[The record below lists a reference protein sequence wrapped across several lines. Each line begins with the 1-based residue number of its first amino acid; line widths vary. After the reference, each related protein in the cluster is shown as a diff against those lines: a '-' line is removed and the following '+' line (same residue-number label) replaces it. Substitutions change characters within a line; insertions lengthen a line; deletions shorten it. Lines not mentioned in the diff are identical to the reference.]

1 MSGESPVAGSR
12 VAYLGKLEGEVTVIG
27 GMVLKVL
34 KSDCHVAVPPAVNP
48 AAVDEILRS
57 EKGVEFI
64 VVRVGRAQLA
74 EDSEAG
80 RAVLTKGETRP
91 SVSLALAPA
100 VGLVRVYE
108 EALDRDYS
116 AESGD
121 ANPQLIALTE
131 AGRLSPSLGSYAM
144 VSCSGGPD
152 GENPLASNGQ
162 LETMMTMMTQML
174 EQQQL
179 LSARVQSIEKKGS
192 GASSSKDRGPAA
204 PSASAVASQQQP
216 VDNAAAQAAR
226 LLASSGLWGD
236 TVPPPHPALRTSG
249 VQGEAAAAPLVRTVE
264 PRTGAQPGE
273 HQAIGSD
280 DESVSDDES
289 SPEQN
294 APPLILSYRRR
305 KAGQRRGG
313 SPKIK
318 ASDLEE
324 LDANTRIQYEVLK
337 MMQTMNKRGRQCEE
351 SGDSSGSETGYVR
364 RHQSGGIAGLHRQR
378 RKFKRNPLRAVVRF
392 RKKVMRKLG
401 VQVTEGG
408 VLMTPWAYT
417 DYAHRVKSQFG
428 RMVGL
433 WKVFFALCKVLNL
446 CENQEH
452 ELVAGT
458 IAQLLKCLH
467 QTALDGGHWGNASL
481 LLPWSDPLE
490 REQWAGE
497 EDELEVNV
505 KYQRSVRDLGLGLS
519 KNANWAS
526 NGVQE
531 DGQHGPDDDH
541 AALAKGEGKGKRSAR
556 RAAAAEAKRLATG
569 QPEKI

>member
-1 MSGESPVAGSR
+1 MMSGESPVVGSR
-12 VAYLGKLEGEVTVIG
+12 VAYLGKLNEEISVIG

-34 KSDCHVAVPPAVNP
+34 KHDCHVAVPPAVNP
-48 AAVDEILRS
+48 SAVEEVLKSD
-57 EKGVEFI
+57 KGVEFI

-80 RAVLTKGETRP
+80 RAMLTKGETRP
-91 SVSLALAPA
+91 SVSLALAPS
-100 VGLVRVYE
+100 VSLVRVYE
-108 EALDRDYS
+108 EALDREYS

-131 AGRLSPSLGSYAM
+131 AGRQSPLLGSFAM

-152 GENPLASNGQ
+152 GENPQVSSGQ

-179 LSARVQSIEKKGS
+179 LSARVPSIEKKGT
-192 GASSSKDRGPAA
+192 GASSSKDHGPGT
-204 PSASAVASQQQP
+204 PSASAAAVQQP
-216 VDNAAAQAAR
+216 SADSAAAQAAR

-236 TVPPPHPALRTSG
+236 TVPPPHPALQASG
-249 VQGEAAAAPLVRTVE
+249 VQGEGAAARRVRTVE
-264 PRTGAQPGE
+264 PKTGAAPVE
-273 HQAIGSD
+273 HHAIGSD
-280 DESVSDDES
+280 DESDSDEES

-305 KAGQRRGG
+305 KVGKRGG
-313 SPKIK
+313 IPKIK

-337 MMQTMNKRGRQCEE
+337 MMQTMNKRGRQRED
-351 SGDSSGSETGYVR
+351 SDNSSGSEAGYVR
-364 RHQSGGIAGLHRQR
+364 QHQSGGIAGLHRQR

-417 DYAHRVKSQFG
+417 DYAHRVKGQFG

-433 WKVFFALCKVLNL
+433 WKVFFALCKILNL

-458 IAQLLKCLH
+458 VTQLLKCLH

-531 DGQHGPDDDH
+531 EGHHSLDDDQ
-541 AALAKGEGKGKRSAR
+541 ATPAKGEGKGKRSAR
-556 RAAAAEAKRLATG
+556 RAAAAEAKRLAAGT
-569 QPEKI
+569 PEKV